1 MVSPD
6 DVFSMSTPWQTTMID
21 RLSSTACAPGGWS
34 YRTGSPAAAEP
45 TALVCLAMIRHG
57 MTPDHWQHGL
67 TMLAR
72 IQEKSGGVPS
82 TPSADSPYW
91 PTGLAIAAW
100 NAHDADSGHDY
111 EHPID
116 RAVQWLVNTRG
127 CAIPNRPDIYG
138 HNSQLQGWSWVEGT
152 HSWLEPTAYGV
163 LGLRAV
169 GQDHHPRTREAVV
182 LLRDRMFPSGG
193 WNYGNTRTFG
203 RTLRPFPGTTG
214 IVLTALA
221 GARDIASIKPSVH
234 YLNGELQHVR
244 SPMSLAWGVIGLTE
258 CGVRPREAD
267 TWLSESA
274 LRALGR
280 DASPLEDAL
289 LLLADPKSPPFGC
302 DAAQPRES
310 QVNG

>member
-1 MVSPD
+1 
-6 DVFSMSTPWQTTMID
+6 MSRPWQTALID
-21 RLSSTACAPGGWS
+21 RLCSTSCAQGGWS

-57 MTPDHWQHGL
+57 IRPDHWQHGL

-72 IQEKSGGVPS
+72 VQEKHGGIPS
-82 TPSADSPYW
+82 APVADSPCW
-91 PTGLAIAAW
+91 PTGLTIAAW
-100 NAHDADSGHDY
+100 TAQSEKPDH
-111 EHPID
+111 EHRHSVA
-116 RAVQWLVNTRG
+116 RAAQWLIHTRG
-127 CAIPNRPDIYG
+127 RAAPLRPDITG
-138 HNSQLQGWSWVEGT
+138 HNSQLQGWSWVENT

-169 GQDHHPRTREAVV
+169 GKDHHPRTLEAVA
-182 LLRDRMFPSGG
+182 LLRDRMFSSGG
-193 WNYGNTRTFG
+193 WNYGNTRVLG

-221 GARDIASIKPSVH
+221 GERDIASIDPSIQ
-234 YLNGELQHVR
+234 YLHGELQHVR

-274 LRALGR
+274 SSALAR
-280 DASPLEDAL
+280 DANPLEDAL
-289 LLLADPKSPPFGC
+289 LLLADSKLPPFGR
-302 DAAQPRES
+302 DAAQPQES